1 MKDGEEKEVREIEK
15 DIEKKLVEKVKRR
28 GGIAPKWVSPGYS
41 GVPDRLVFLP
51 KGKFGLIETKAP
63 GEIPRPLQKSRHRF
77 FRKLGFRVYVVDGV
91 EMIDRVLDEIEG
103 VKRMGEKEKGENQR
117 EI

>member
-1 MKDGEEKEVREIEK
+1 MRKIEK

-41 GVPDRLVFLP
+41 GVPDRLIFLP
-51 KGKFGLIETKAP
+51 RGKFAMAELKAP

-77 FRKLGFRVYVVDGV
+77 FRKLGFKVYVVDGV
-91 EMIDRVLDEIEG
+91 EVIDRILDEIE
-103 VKRMGEKEKGENQR
+103 KGGDAK
-117 EI
+117 